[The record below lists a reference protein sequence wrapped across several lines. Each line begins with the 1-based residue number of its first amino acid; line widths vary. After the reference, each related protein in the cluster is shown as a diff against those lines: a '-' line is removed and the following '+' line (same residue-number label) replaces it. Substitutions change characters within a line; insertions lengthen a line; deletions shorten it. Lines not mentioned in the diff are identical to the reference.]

1 MSRRKAPRRARPA
14 SRPASGRE
22 LDLVMIR
29 AAELVAAARRVLRF
43 GVAQSPHLDRA
54 ATRCHEALVAA
65 QGLAVEEP
73 EA

>member
-1 MSRRKAPRRARPA
+1 MTARAKKRTARKPARA
-14 SRPASGRE
+14 GRE

-65 QGLAVEEP
+65 QGLAVEAD